1 MIARIATRLTN
12 ALGKYVSMTDDEAEV
27 YQYGFDIALYTL
39 LSTTALLIIGAL
51 AGKFVSTIICVSLF
65 YLNQSI
71 GGGFHANSHLGCFVT
86 MALGL
91 ALYLIWDSI
100 HFATGICYFCGAIS
114 LCILMIKPLVLHK
127 NKRYL
132 ENRRTQFELRSRLI
146 ILLETFLFALLVI
159 SCHENLLSAFSLSLL
174 LCAVS
179 RIAAWFISNKETNG

>member
-39 LSTTALLIIGAL
+39 LSTTALLVIGAL

-71 GGGFHANSHLGCFVT
+71 GGGYHANSHLGCFVT
-86 MALGL
+86 MIMGL
-91 ALYLIWDSI
+91 AFYLVLDTIR
-100 HFATGICYFCGAIS
+100 FATGIYYFCGAVS
-114 LCILMIKPLVLHK
+114 LSVLMIKPLVLHK

-132 ENRRTQFELRSRLI
+132 ENRRTQLELHSRLI
-146 ILLETFLFALLVI
+146 VLFETLLFGLLVI
-159 SCHENLLSAFSLSLL
+159 SRHEKLLSAFSLSLL

-179 RIAAWFISNKETNG
+179 RMVAWFISNKDTSG